1 MDRVELEALVV
12 RLVDQVQFRGYAVRH
27 DVEEPA
33 LLRELVRKEAEERSL
48 RILTGTATG
57 DERTVWACRPE
68 DDMKFLHPK
77 RADNDERAAIEAME
91 RAIRQHEDPP
101 ASS

>member
-1 MDRVELEALVV
+1 MV

-27 DVEEPA
+27 DVEEPE
-33 LLRELVRKEAEERSL
+33 LLRELIREEAGERSL

-57 DERTVWACRPE
+57 DGRTVWACRPE

-77 RADNDERAAIEAME
+77 RAEVDERAAVEAME

-101 ASS
+101 GS